1 MKQPKT
7 RITMKHYKIYL
18 IFMLVACG
26 GASWTHREI
35 GRAS

>member
-18 IFMLVACG
+18 IFMLVAARLSGNFSCQ
-26 GASWTHREI
+26 I
-35 GRAS
+35 